1 MEKAMPKVK
10 TQSEENSSGKPI
22 YCKCR
27 LRFRG
32 PAQYGRA
39 IHKIKGATYDL
50 ELQSFTE
57 VDLAHLEALKK
68 AEPNLEVLKDGI
80 N

>member
-1 MEKAMPKVK
+1 MPKK
-10 TQSEENSSGKPI
+10 EQQKENPGSDQPVF
-22 YCKCR
+22 CKCR
-27 LRFRG
+27 LHFKG
-32 PAQYGRA
+32 PVEYGRA
-39 IHKIKGATYDL
+39 IHKVKGITYDL
-50 ELQSFTE
+50 EVAAWTE

>member
-1 MEKAMPKVK
+1 MPTKAQKDKNPGSDQPVF
-10 TQSEENSSGKPI
+10 
-22 YCKCR
+22 CKCR
-27 LRFRG
+27 LHFKG
-32 PAQYGRA
+32 PVEYGHA
-39 IHKIKGATYDL
+39 IHSIKGTKYDL
-50 ELQSFTE
+50 EPGAWTE